1 MHITWIDWVIVV
13 ASILICFVPALFL
26 AKRSS
31 GSTAEFFAS
40 GRSVPWWLAGL
51 SMVAT
56 TFSSDTPNWVTEQ
69 VRKYGVAGNWQWW
82 AFVLTGV
89 ATVFFFARLWRRSGV
104 MTDLEFYEHRYSG
117 TAASV
122 VRGFR
127 ALYLGLFFNCF
138 IMGMVTLAACKIAN
152 ILFGMPAWQ
161 TIVICGALNIFFA
174 QHSGLWGVLVIDMV
188 QFFIKMTAVFAA
200 AWFSLVEVGE
210 RLVGKGAGGWAGLKA
225 MVAKLS
231 TQQVVLPKVQKMV
244 DGVAQVKD
252 GIPVMVDGQPVMSVI
267 SGTGQPILDMLPN
280 FTMTELSLMIFIVPI
295 AIGWWANWYP
305 GAEPGGGSYI
315 AQRMLAS
322 KSEKDSLGGTLFFN
336 IAHYVLRPW
345 PWIITA
351 LCSIIIYPDLASI
364 AAAFPDADKAMIGHD
379 SAFPAMLMFLP
390 VGFVGLMIGGLIA
403 ANSSTILTHLNWG
416 SSYLV
421 HDFYRRFIKKDA
433 SESHYINAGRLSTVL
448 LYVVAAGLSYV
459 LESAQSAFQ
468 VLISVGA
475 GTGSLYI
482 VRWYWHRV
490 NAWAEV
496 VAMVSSVA
504 VTVMFLLCDK
514 LGSGNGGL
522 TLAAMGALM
531 LMLGMVTDERYKPEF
546 SARIIV
552 GYALPFLPLAIV
564 MIGSAP
570 DAATMVM
577 AFVALAFCIR
587 RLFVSDVQGEPT
599 MHTSLRLAGL
609 LVIASGLVVKGL
621 TDLTLAE
628 TLLGGGFAHRT
639 LWTVGLTTL
648 SWLAACFLAPATD
661 RATLLA
667 FYRKVKPAGPGW
679 TDIRAA
685 AGISDTEIAQ
695 ENRIGSA
702 FVGWIAGCVLIWA
715 SLFAIGNFLY
725 SSGDPKRLTMAWV
738 LTAVTAVSGYVL
750 LKVTQQ
756 LWADST
762 ASQEREDAK
771 RV

>member
-1 MHITWIDWVIVV
+1 MQLTWIDWAIVI
-13 ASILICFVPALFL
+13 ASILICFVPALFY

-31 GSTAEFFAS
+31 ESTSEFFAS

-117 TAASV
+117 KAASL

-127 ALYLGLFFNCF
+127 AVYLGFFFNCF

-161 TIVICGALNIFFA
+161 TIVICGVLNVVFA
-174 QHSGLWGVLVIDMV
+174 AHSGLWGVLIIDMI

-225 MVAKLS
+225 LVAKLS
-231 TQQVVLPKVQKMV
+231 TQQVVTT
-244 DGVAQVKD
+244 DGV
-252 GIPVMVDGQPVMSVI
+252 PVMSVI
-267 SGTGQPILDMLPN
+267 NGSGQPFLDMLPN
-280 FTMTELSLMIFIVPI
+280 FTMSELALMIFILPI

-351 LCSIIIYPDLASI
+351 LCSIIVYPDLASI
-364 AAAFPDADKAMIGHD
+364 KSAFPAADVALIGHD
-379 SAFPAMLMFLP
+379 SAFPAMLKFLP
-390 VGFVGLMIGGLIA
+390 VGFVGLMVGGLIA

-421 HDFYRRFIKKDA
+421 HDFYRRFINKDA
-433 SESHYINAGRLSTVL
+433 TEGHYINVGRLSTVV
-448 LYVVAAGLSYV
+448 LYVFAAVLS
-459 LESAQSAFQ
+459 LFMTSAQQAFE
-468 VLISVGA
+468 VLLSIGA
-475 GTGSLYI
+475 GTGLIYI
-482 VRWYWHRV
+482 ARWFWWRV
-490 NAWAEV
+490 SAWCEI
-496 VAMVSSVA
+496 VAMVMSLVTSLA
-504 VTVMFLLCDK
+504 VPLLMPDTDFATRTIVQVTIT
-514 LGSGNGGL
+514 
-522 TLAAMGALM
+522 TLAWLITAYVG
-531 LMLGMVTDERYKPEF
+531 PE
-546 SARIIV
+546 
-552 GYALPFLPLAIV
+552 
-564 MIGSAP
+564 
-570 DAATMVM
+570 
-577 AFVALAFCIR
+577 
-587 RLFVSDVQGEPT
+587 
-599 MHTSLRLAGL
+599 
-609 LVIASGLVVKGL
+609 
-621 TDLTLAE
+621 
-628 TLLGGGFAHRT
+628 
-639 LWTVGLTTL
+639 
-648 SWLAACFLAPATD
+648 TD
-661 RATLLA
+661 RATLIS
-667 FYRKVKPAGPGW
+667 FYRKVKPVGPGW
-679 TDIRAA
+679 TDIRAE
-685 AGISDTEIAQ
+685 AGVTDAEVAQ

-702 FVGWIAGCVLIWA
+702 LLGWISGCVVIWS

-725 SSGDPKRLTMAWV
+725 SSGDPTRLKMAWI
-738 LTAVTAVSGYVL
+738 LTAVFAVSGYVL

-762 ASQEREDAK
+762 ASQAREDDRLK
-771 RV
+771 QG

>member
-1 MHITWIDWVIVV
+1 MQLTWIDWAIVI
-13 ASILICFVPALFL
+13 ASILICFVPALFY

-31 GSTAEFFAS
+31 ESTSEFFAS

-117 TAASV
+117 KAASL

-127 ALYLGLFFNCF
+127 AVYLGFFFNCF

-161 TIVICGALNIFFA
+161 TIVICGVLNVVFA
-174 QHSGLWGVLVIDMV
+174 AHSGLWGVLIIDMI

-225 MVAKLS
+225 LVAKLS
-231 TQQVVLPKVQKMV
+231 TQQVVTT
-244 DGVAQVKD
+244 DGV
-252 GIPVMVDGQPVMSVI
+252 PVMSVI
-267 SGTGQPILDMLPN
+267 NGTGQPFLDMLPN
-280 FTMTELSLMIFIVPI
+280 FTMSELALMIFILPI

-351 LCSIIIYPDLASI
+351 LCSIIVYPDLASI
-364 AAAFPDADKAMIGHD
+364 KSAFPAADVALIGHD
-379 SAFPAMLMFLP
+379 SAFPAMLKFLP
-390 VGFVGLMIGGLIA
+390 VGFVGLMVGGLIA

-421 HDFYRRFIKKDA
+421 HDFYRRFINKDA
-433 SESHYINAGRLSTVL
+433 TEGHYINVGRLSTVV
-448 LYVVAAGLSYV
+448 LYVFAAVLS
-459 LESAQSAFQ
+459 LFMTSAQQAFE
-468 VLISVGA
+468 VLLSIGA
-475 GTGSLYI
+475 GTGLIYI
-482 VRWYWHRV
+482 ARWFWWRV
-490 NAWAEV
+490 SAWCEI
-496 VAMVSSVA
+496 VAMVMSLVTSLA
-504 VTVMFLLCDK
+504 VPLLMPDD
-514 LGSGNGGL
+514 GFATRTIVQVTIT
-522 TLAAMGALM
+522 TLAWLITAYVG
-531 LMLGMVTDERYKPEF
+531 PE
-546 SARIIV
+546 
-552 GYALPFLPLAIV
+552 
-564 MIGSAP
+564 
-570 DAATMVM
+570 
-577 AFVALAFCIR
+577 
-587 RLFVSDVQGEPT
+587 
-599 MHTSLRLAGL
+599 
-609 LVIASGLVVKGL
+609 
-621 TDLTLAE
+621 
-628 TLLGGGFAHRT
+628 
-639 LWTVGLTTL
+639 
-648 SWLAACFLAPATD
+648 TD
-661 RATLLA
+661 RATLIS
-667 FYRKVKPAGPGW
+667 FYRKVKPVGPGW
-679 TDIRAA
+679 TDIRAE
-685 AGISDTEIAQ
+685 AGVTDAEVAQ

-702 FVGWIAGCVLIWA
+702 LLGWISGCVVIWS

-725 SSGDPKRLTMAWV
+725 SSGDPTRLKMAWI
-738 LTAVTAVSGYVL
+738 LTAVFAVSGYVL

-762 ASQEREDAK
+762 ASQAREDDRLK
-771 RV
+771 QG